1 MDDFPNLATVV
12 VVSQYAY
19 VSRHWVKPDPKS
31 SRAGAFEI
39 FVDGRSIGYVPALAT
54 LTQDVGPGEHAI
66 RARLRWYRSATL
78 SFELA
83 RGESAIFAVTIPKTA
98 LSALK
103 LVFLPLRSITLV
115 DMGLRENGMA
125 P

>member
-31 SRAGAFEI
+31 ARAGAFEI
-39 FVDGRSIGYVPALAT
+39 FVDGRSIGYVPALET
-54 LTQDVGPGEHAI
+54 LTQRIGPGKHTI
-66 RARLRWYRSATL
+66 RARLRWYRSAKL
-78 SFELA
+78 GFELA
-83 RGESAIFAVTIPKTA
+83 EGESATFVVTIPKTA
-98 LSALK
+98 LTALK
-103 LVFLPLRSITLV
+103 LLILPLRSIMLADTEV
-115 DMGLRENGMA
+115 RNEGLT